1 MCHFVIHIPVVN
13 LDRDLGPLRLTAW
26 PNTHIHTN
34 THSTHFLSPHP
45 RAYTIHHL
53 PMNLPPS
60 TSTLHFCAS
69 LSVTLLLPS
78 ISSLPSLRCQVGWV
92 LSYAQTCRGFLILP
106 IWCRCRPFLL
116 SVLIFLRTKQ
126 CWQRGIIS
134 PKPAVFLT
142 LICPP
147 SCVPL
152 YFLFPSLS
160 LFSLSSPDSLPASG
174 EYGLLQ
180 KSLMLLWRKIQSLW
194 YTAPE
199 RQIDAQINSLFA

>member
-1 MCHFVIHIPVVN
+1 MIPDKHAVRFLASCRVEIQPLSTEMKESFREGIYMFFSTCSNGMCHFVIHIPVVN

-26 PNTHIHTN
+26 PDTHIHTN
-34 THSTHFLSPHP
+34 THSTHFLPPHP

-78 ISSLPSLRCQVGWV
+78 ISSLPSPRCQVSRV
-92 LSYAQTCRGFLILP
+92 LSYAKTCWGFLILP

-116 SVLIFLRTKQ
+116 SVLVFLHAKQ
-126 CWQRGIIS
+126 CWPRGCIS
-134 PKPAVFLT
+134 PQPAVFLT

-152 YFLFPSLS
+152 
-160 LFSLSSPDSLPASG
+160 
-174 EYGLLQ
+174 
-180 KSLMLLWRKIQSLW
+180 
-194 YTAPE
+194 
-199 RQIDAQINSLFA
+199 